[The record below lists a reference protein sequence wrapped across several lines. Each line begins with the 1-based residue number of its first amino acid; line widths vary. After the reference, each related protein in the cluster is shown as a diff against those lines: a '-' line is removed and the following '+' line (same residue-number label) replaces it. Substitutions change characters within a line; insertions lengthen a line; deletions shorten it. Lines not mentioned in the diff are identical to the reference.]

1 MKKTPL
7 LIASALFLLPAAAL
21 AQVETQSPPP
31 GGWGNG
37 VPGPRMTPDE
47 RFARMDTNKDGFIT
61 RDEFKGRRPEAFD
74 MMDANKD
81 GKLTKDEMIAF
92 MKERMGPGGPRG
104 GGPRDGGASSSS
116 SSLSGGN

>member
-7 LIASALFLLPAAAL
+7 LIASALFLLPAAAM
-21 AQVETQSPPP
+21 AQTDGQTPPP

-37 VPGPRMTPDE
+37 GPGPRMTPDE

-116 SSLSGGN
+116 SSSSGGN

>member
-7 LIASALFLLPAAAL
+7 LIASALFLLPAAAM
-21 AQVETQSPPP
+21 AQTDGQTPSP
-31 GGWGNG
+31 GGWGNSG
-37 VPGPRMTPDE
+37 PGPRMTPDE

-81 GKLTKDEMIAF
+81 GKLTKDEMVAF

-104 GGPRDGGASSSS
+104 GGASSSS
-116 SSLSGGN
+116 SSGGN